1 MRIPMVQTRVLIE
14 FTDGTSIDTHLY
26 MSATGRVQDI
36 LNDDRLF
43 IPLDVKGRIE
53 LVNKNQIR
61 RVLPHDDD

>member
-14 FTDGTSIDTHLY
+14 FVDGTSFDTHLY

-43 IPLDVKGRIE
+43 IPVEVKGRIE
-53 LVNKNQIR
+53 LVNKSQIR